1 MILEGSTVLGLF
13 VEGRRDSALGWMEM
27 FSLERVVFVSLIHF
41 KMCTGKKSDDLDLKM
56 SLSEARNG
64 VTCVRKT
71 TCVCA

>member
-41 KMCTGKKSDDLDLKM
+41 KFCTGKKK
-56 SLSEARNG
+56 
-64 VTCVRKT
+64 VTI
-71 TCVCA
+71 